1 MYASA
6 SEATFLNAA
15 ASSTLCL
22 CDILHDSVPK
32 ATRYCRTWASGSW
45 PAPVPSSSNPRHTKG
60 EAKGRSQ
67 KAQVLTYDGDENCR
81 PLQVRQR
88 EGHNVYW
95 QIVQPYQQL
104 KCMPSISTSL
114 PCISRVTSYQHQE
127 RDLGE
132 PGAMLTDQFSEGIQ
146 VCLHCMVTPGL

>member
-1 MYASA
+1 MYTSA
-6 SEATFLNAA
+6 SEATFLNAVVNSA
-15 ASSTLCL
+15 VCL
-22 CDILHDSVPK
+22 CDILQGSVPK
-32 ATRYCRTWASGSW
+32 AARYCRTWASGSW
-45 PAPVPSSSNPRHTKG
+45 PTPVPSSSNPRCTKG
-60 EAKGRSQ
+60 EARGRSQ
-67 KAQVLTYDGDENCR
+67 KAQVLTYDGDEKCR

-88 EGHNVYW
+88 ERHNVYW

-104 KCMPSISTSL
+104 KRVPSISTSL

-132 PGAMLTDQFSEGIQ
+132 PGAMLADQFSEGVQ

>member
-1 MYASA
+1 M
-6 SEATFLNAA
+6 L
-15 ASSTLCL
+15 
-22 CDILHDSVPK
+22 
-32 ATRYCRTWASGSW
+32 
-45 PAPVPSSSNPRHTKG
+45 SSSNPRRMKG
-60 EAKGRSQ
+60 EARGRSQ
-67 KAQVLTYDGDENCR
+67 KVQVLTYDGDENCR

-88 EGHNVYW
+88 ERHNVYW

-132 PGAMLTDQFSEGIQ
+132 PGAMLADQFPEGIQ
-146 VCLHCMVTPGL
+146 VSALHSHYRSLTSGCFVLGCPGVLVCGLQEELSAPEQRESLHSWMRILYWRPD